1 MTDQNI
7 VHLRNIYSQG
17 RLVPFVGAGLSIPF
31 KIPSWGELINEL
43 SSNVPGQL
51 LPAIE
56 YELSTKN
63 YWNAVDLLMRYGRY
77 DERQIQEGIVRLVQA
92 KQVRCSNNEDHNYSD
107 IGRLNFQRILTTN
120 YDQWLYEYLEGE
132 RLFPQILSQSSVSS
146 HELILDESPKRIW
159 HLHGNISDTGSLV
172 LTRNKYNQ
180 VYSEEKYKRL
190 FSLLSGSCVLLFMG
204 FSFDDEYIRQLM
216 QDYNETFQ
224 ARHFILLDRPN
235 EETIMQ
241 LKAKFR
247 LEVIAYDSTRSSHVK
262 EIRRVLNEIS
272 SPIDP
277 STSLSIDEDELFVE
291 LPDKEIKEDLN
302 NNLFC
307 KKIKL
312 ESIDNETYEQ
322 SKDFFFFAD
331 RYIRKLRKKR
341 FDERVIM
348 TILTVCAMRYADIKK
363 MSYGSHFDSQL
374 FIDEVHQKFGSI
386 EYGRLTKVIQECLPY
401 DFENKGLIHV
411 LADDWEKEIWWG
423 ENRLSRDEYYGEQ

>member
-1 MTDQNI
+1 MTDHNI
-7 VHLRNIYSQG
+7 KHLRNIYSQG
-17 RLVPFVGAGLSIPF
+17 RLVPFIGAGLSIPF
-31 KIPSWGELINEL
+31 KIPSWSDLINEL
-43 SSNVPGQL
+43 SANVPAQL

-56 YELSTKN
+56 FELSTKN

-77 DERQIQEGIVRLVQA
+77 DERQIQEGIVRLVQG
-92 KQVRCSNNEDHNYSD
+92 KQVRCPNDDEHNYSD
-107 IGRLNFQRILTTN
+107 IGRLDFQRILTTN
-120 YDQWLYEYLEGE
+120 YDQWLYEYLKGE

-146 HELILDESPKRIW
+146 HELVLDVSPKRIW

-204 FSFDDEYIRQLM
+204 FSFDDEYIRQLI
-216 QDYNETFQ
+216 QDYNDTFQ
-224 ARHFILLDRPN
+224 ARHFILLDRPS
-235 EETIMQ
+235 EEIITD
-241 LKAKFR
+241 LKVKYR
-247 LEVIAYDSTRSSHVK
+247 LEVIAYDSTKSSHVQ
-262 EIRRVLNEIS
+262 EIRKILNEIS
-272 SPIDP
+272 SSEPP
-277 STSLSIDEDELFVE
+277 SLLSIDEDEFFVE
-291 LPDKEIKEDLN
+291 PPDPEIKEDLN
-302 NNLFC
+302 KNLFC

-312 ESIDNETYEQ
+312 EKIDNETYEQ

-348 TILTVCAMRYADIKK
+348 TILTVCAMKYSDVKK
-363 MSYGSHFDSQL
+363 ISYGSHFDSQL
-374 FIDEVHQKFGSI
+374 FIDEIHKQFGCL

-423 ENRLSRDEYYGEQ
+423 DNRISRDEYYAEQ